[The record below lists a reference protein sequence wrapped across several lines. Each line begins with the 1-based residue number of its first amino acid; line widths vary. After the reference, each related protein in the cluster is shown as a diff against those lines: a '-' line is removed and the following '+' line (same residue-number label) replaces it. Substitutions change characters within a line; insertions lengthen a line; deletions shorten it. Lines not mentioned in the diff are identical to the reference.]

1 MPPGWHYITYAEDH
15 TVPGRTINDQHIL
28 PLLLFLI
35 LYSWYSCLP
44 VSGLCSLKFRYQSQV
59 DIRKRSGRLW
69 HREHHR
75 ALPASKMASKAST
88 ASVLPDP
95 VGKCSL
101 WSILLEYQDLLL
113 PFLSELFLK
122 LKDAR
127 WIFWECFVCKK
138 LYQVLYTVFCLHRSP
153 RQQALTEPFLGRL
166 LVRPFNVLKVVTL
179 NYILFFF
186 NFLCIPD
193 FIRIDRSKLIRN

>member
-1 MPPGWHYITYAEDH
+1 MQRT
-15 TVPGRTINDQHIL
+15 TRCLVRGRTINDQHIL

-35 LYSWYSCLP
+35 LYSWLQLSSCQWS
-44 VSGLCSLKFRYQSQV
+44 VFFKVQVQSQV
-59 DIRKRSGRLW
+59 LDIRKQSGRLW
-69 HREHHR
+69 HREHR
-75 ALPASKMASKAST
+75 WALPASKLASKAST

-166 LVRPFNVLKVVTL
+166 FVRPFNALKVVTL
-179 NYILFFF
+179 NYILIFF
-186 NFLCIPD
+186 
-193 FIRIDRSKLIRN
+193 

>member
-1 MPPGWHYITYAEDH
+1 MQRTTWCL
-15 TVPGRTINDQHIL
+15 VPGRTINDQHIL

-35 LYSWYSCLP
+35 LYSWVQLSSCQWSVLFKVQ
-44 VSGLCSLKFRYQSQV
+44 VSEPSAG
-59 DIRKRSGRLW
+59 DIRKWSGRLW
-69 HREHHR
+69 HREHR
-75 ALPASKMASKAST
+75 WALPASKMASKAST

-127 WIFWECFVCKK
+127 WISWECFVCKK
-138 LYQVLYTVFCLHRSP
+138 LPSTLHR
-153 RQQALTEPFLGRL
+153 L
-166 LVRPFNVLKVVTL
+166 LFTQITTTTGSDWVFSRKAACKAF
-179 NYILFFF
+179 
-186 NFLCIPD
+186 
-193 FIRIDRSKLIRN
+193 

>member
-1 MPPGWHYITYAEDH
+1 M
-15 TVPGRTINDQHIL
+15 PGRTINDQHKL

-75 ALPASKMASKAST
+75 ALPTSKMTSKAST

-101 WSILLEYQDLLL
+101 
-113 PFLSELFLK
+113 
-122 LKDAR
+122 
-127 WIFWECFVCKK
+127 
-138 LYQVLYTVFCLHRSP
+138 
-153 RQQALTEPFLGRL
+153 
-166 LVRPFNVLKVVTL
+166 
-179 NYILFFF
+179 
-186 NFLCIPD
+186 
-193 FIRIDRSKLIRN
+193 